1 MKLFRNAIL
10 LLAASAVA
18 VAVGCTSSPTE
29 PKGGGGVVT
38 PKPPAT
44 LVTYNVTVTANP
56 SQIVAGG
63 TGLSNISISVVRSD
77 TGQAPPDGS
86 TVAVTTTLGGFNSIG
101 GPQSVSL
108 QLVNGKAATTLFA
121 GTDVGTATVRAAV
134 TNANNVVV
142 GSGAANVRIGQ
153 AASFYVSSVSPNTG
167 DSAGGQTVT
176 ILGGGF
182 VQPVQVTFNN
192 AAATVRSVTPS
203 QIVVVTPSAAAAG
216 VPVVVGQT
224 ATASVTVTI
233 HANQTNQA
241 QDTLPAGFTYSV
253 GGGGG
258 GQPQVFSVTP
268 ASGTN
273 DGGTRVTITGTGF
286 QSPVQVLFGIGASA
300 TTFNGVE
307 ATVVS
312 VTPTQ
317 IVVITPSAR
326 GIGQNLSNQVV
337 DILVKN
343 VNSGFSTVGG
353 QQFKYGTAVQITA
366 LQGPGSGPASG
377 GTTLTVLGNGF
388 NSPVTVS
395 LHFKDANI
403 NVPQLVTNTTGTQVV
418 FLTSAA
424 PRPTTCP
431 PGGIIGTDSITV
443 TNVDNGDSAT
453 ANIGFNFLLPLPSIT
468 SISPA
473 SGGTG
478 AIVTITG
485 VNFPAN
491 PSVLFGDPVNG
502 STATVQSSNGTQ
514 VRVAVPN
521 PPTGFTFNTQPCGAS
536 NSGTMKV
543 PTPINI
549 TVKDTSTGCVSTF
562 NNGFLLSPED
572 SSCQG
577 ATQPPAPVASFT
589 AAPVSG
595 HTIQFSDTSTGP
607 PTSWSWDFGDGNGSA
622 AENPSHTYAA
632 AGNYAVKLT
641 VSNAGGSSQAVM
653 VVTVP

>member
-1 MKLFRNAIL
+1 M
-10 LLAASAVA
+10 
-18 VAVGCTSSPTE
+18 
-29 PKGGGGVVT
+29 
-38 PKPPAT
+38 
-44 LVTYNVTVTANP
+44 TVTANP

-63 TGLSNISISVVRSD
+63 TGLSNISISVGRSD
-77 TGQAPPDGS
+77 TGQAPPDGTS
-86 TVAVTTTLGGFNSIG
+86 VAVTTTLGGFNSIG
-101 GPQSVSL
+101 GQQSVTL

-121 GTDVGTATVRAAV
+121 GADVGTATVRAAIS
-134 TNANNVVV
+134 NANNLVV

-233 HANQTNQA
+233 HANQVNSA

-258 GQPQVFSVTP
+258 GQPQVFAVTP
-268 ASGTN
+268 ASGTD

-286 QSPVQVLFGIGASA
+286 QSPVQVLFGKGASA

-326 GIGQNLSNQVV
+326 GIGLNLSDQVV

-343 VNSGFSTVGG
+343 VNSGFSTVGS

-366 LQGPGSGPASG
+366 LQGPGSGPAAG

-443 TNVDNGDSAT
+443 TNVDNGISAT
-453 ANIGFNFLLPLPSIT
+453 ANIGFNFLLPLPSIQGT
-468 SISPA
+468 SPA
-473 SGGTG
+473 LGGTD
-478 AIVTITG
+478 ATVMITG

-491 PSVLFGDPVNG
+491 PSVIFGDPVNG
-502 STATVQSSNGTQ
+502 STATVQSSSPML
-514 VRVAVPN
+514 VKVSVPN
-521 PPTGFTFNTQPCGAS
+521 PPTGFTFNTTPCGTN

-549 TVKDTSTGCVSTF
+549 TVRDSSDGCVSTF
-562 NNGFLLSPED
+562 NNGFLLIPDDQSCRGRPSRRRRWRASPPRRSPATP
-572 SSCQG
+572 SSSPTPRPARPPRG
-577 ATQPPAPVASFT
+577 PGISAT
-589 AAPVSG
+589 
-595 HTIQFSDTSTGP
+595 
-607 PTSWSWDFGDGNGSA
+607 
-622 AENPSHTYAA
+622 
-632 AGNYAVKLT
+632 
-641 VSNAGGSSQAVM
+641 
-653 VVTVP
+653 

>member
-1 MKLFRNAIL
+1 MKRFRNAIL
-10 LLAASAVA
+10 LLAASALA
-18 VAVGCTSSPTE
+18 AAVGCTSSPTE
-29 PKGGGGVVT
+29 PKGSTPVP

-44 LVTYNVTVTANP
+44 QVTFNVTVTANP
-56 SQIVAGG
+56 SQIVAGS
-63 TGLSNISISVVRSD
+63 TGLSNISISVARSD
-77 TGQAPPDGS
+77 TGQAPPDG
-86 TVAVTTTLGGFNSIG
+86 TAVAVTTTLGGFNSIG
-101 GPQSVSL
+101 GPQSVTL

-121 GTDVGTATVRAAV
+121 GADVGTATVRA
-134 TNANNVVV
+134 VVSNS
-142 GSGAANVRIGQ
+142 SGAANVRIGQ
-153 AASFYVSSVSPNTG
+153 PASFYVSSVSPNTG

-216 VPVVVGQT
+216 VPVAVGQT

-233 HANQTNQA
+233 HANQVNSA

-273 DGGTRVTITGTGF
+273 DGGTRVTIIGTGF
-286 QSPVQVLFGIGASA
+286 QSPVQVLFGTGASA
-300 TTFNGVE
+300 TAFNGVE

-353 QQFKYGTAVQITA
+353 QQFKYGTNVQITA
-366 LQGPGSGPASG
+366 LQGPGSGPATG

-395 LHFKDANI
+395 LHFKDANV

-418 FLTSAA
+418 FMTSAA

-453 ANIGFNFLLPLPSIT
+453 ANIGFNFLLPLPTIT

-478 AIVTITG
+478 ATVTITG

-491 PSVLFGDPVNG
+491 PTVLFGDPVNG
-502 STATVQSSNGTQ
+502 SSATVQSSNGTQ
-514 VRVAVPN
+514 VRVFVPN

-549 TVKDTSTGCVSTF
+549 TVKDSSTGCVSTF

-572 SSCQG
+572 TSCQG

-589 AAPVSG
+589 ATPVSG
-595 HTIQFSDTSTGP
+595 HTIQFADTSTGP
-607 PTSWSWDFGDGNGSA
+607 PTSWSWNFGDGGTSSA
-622 AENPSHTYAA
+622 QNPSHNYAA
-632 AGNYAVKLT
+632 AGNYSVTLT
-641 VSNAGGSSQAVM
+641 VTNAGGSNQTVK